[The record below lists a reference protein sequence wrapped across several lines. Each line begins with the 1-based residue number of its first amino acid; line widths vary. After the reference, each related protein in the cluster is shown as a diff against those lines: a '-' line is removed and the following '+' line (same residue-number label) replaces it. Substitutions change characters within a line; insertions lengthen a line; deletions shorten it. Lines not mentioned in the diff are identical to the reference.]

1 VGDTILIRRHWLA
14 DERMHEECGL
24 FAIDAPGEDVANLT
38 YFGLYAL
45 QHRGQ
50 ESAGIA
56 TADGRS
62 LRLHKD
68 MGLVAQAFDQ
78 AALERLTGHL
88 ALGHTRYSTT
98 GSNRLENAQ
107 PILVEHPQLGPMAIA
122 HNGNLT
128 NAEPLRRGLENDNV
142 RFKTS
147 SDTEVIAE
155 LLART
160 NGSDLLSVLRRGLP
174 RLQGAYCL
182 LVLARDSLVGVR
194 DPLGIRPLCLGRLPD
209 GGAIIASE
217 TCALDTVGAE
227 LVREIEPGEAVLIG
241 QGEPKAEQLMPS
253 TRKAMCMFEFIYF
266 ARPDSRLQ
274 GQSLYEARRNMG
286 RELAREAPA
295 EADIVISLPD
305 SGTPAAVGFA
315 EASGIPYSEGL
326 IKSRYITRTFIQPN
340 ERLRNVGIKLK
351 FNPLRE
357 ILDGKR
363 VVLVDDSIVRGTTS
377 RKIVEELRRAGTKSV
392 HMRVSSPPIQWPC
405 FMGIDIASRSE
416 LIASGRTVEEVERLI
431 GADSLKYLSKAGLF
445 RAVKNVTGFCMA
457 CFDGDYPVP
466 VPVQLEMDKLAL
478 EAALT

>member
-1 VGDTILIRRHWLA
+1 MIDRALMA
-14 DERMHEECGL
+14 DERLHEACGL
-24 FAIDAPGEDVANLT
+24 FGVDAPGEEVANLT

-56 TADGRS
+56 TSDGRI
-62 LRLHKD
+62 LRMHKD

-78 AALERLTGHL
+78 EALDRLIGHL

-107 PILVEHPQLGPMAIA
+107 PMVVEHPQLGPLAIA

-128 NAEPLRRGLENDNV
+128 NAESLRRDLERDGL

-155 LLART
+155 VLART
-160 NGSDLLSVLRRGLP
+160 NGADLLSVLRQGLP

-182 LVLARDSLVGVR
+182 LLLTNDRLVGVR
-194 DPLGIRPLCLGRLPD
+194 DPLGIRPLCLGRLPE

-227 LVREIEPGEAVLIG
+227 FVREIEPGEAVLL
-241 QGEPKAEQLMPS
+241 GEGKPRGEQVLPS
-253 TRKAMCMFEFIYF
+253 PRKAMCMFEFIYF
-266 ARPDSRLQ
+266 ARPDSRLH
-274 GQSLYEARRNMG
+274 GHSLYEARRNMG

-295 EADIVISLPD
+295 EGDIVISLPD

-340 ERLRNVGIKLK
+340 QRLRNVGIKLK

-377 RKIVEELRRAGTKSV
+377 RKIVEELRRAGTREV
-392 HMRVSSPPIQWPC
+392 HMRISSPPIQWPC

-416 LIASGRTVEEVERLI
+416 LIASGRSVEEVERLI
-431 GADSLKYLSKAGLF
+431 GADSLQYLSKGGLL
-445 RAVKNVTGFCMA
+445 RAVKNATGFCMA

-478 EAALT
+478 ETVSS

>member
-1 VGDTILIRRHWLA
+1 LIRRHWLA

-24 FAIDAPGEDVANLT
+24 FGIDAPDDDVANLT

-56 TADGRS
+56 AADGRQV
-62 LRLHKD
+62 RVHKE

-107 PILVEHPQLGPMAIA
+107 PIMVDHPDLGALALA

-128 NAEPLRRGLENDNV
+128 NAQALRQGLEQDGV
-142 RFKTS
+142 RFTTS

-160 NGSDLLSVLRRGLP
+160 SGSDLLTVLRRALP

-182 LVLARDSLVGVR
+182 LVLSANSLAAVR

-217 TCALDTVGAE
+217 SCALDTVGAE
-227 LVREIEPGEAVLIG
+227 FTREIEPGEAVLLG
-241 QGEPKAEQLMPS
+241 QGPPRTEQLLPS

-266 ARPDSRLQ
+266 ARPDSHLQ

-295 EADIVISLPD
+295 EGDIVISLPD

-340 ERLRNVGIKLK
+340 QRLRNVGIKLK

-377 RKIVEELRRAGTKSV
+377 RKIVEELRRAGTRAV

-416 LIASGRTVEEVERLI
+416 LIASGRTVSEVESLI

-466 VPVQLEMDKLAL
+466 VPIQLEMDKLAL
-478 EAALT
+478 EAVKS

>member
-1 VGDTILIRRHWLA
+1 MSRRHWLS

-24 FAIDAPGEDVANLT
+24 FGIDAPGEDVANLT

-56 TADGRS
+56 TADGAS

-107 PILVEHPQLGPMAIA
+107 PIVVEHPQLGPVAIA

-128 NAEPLRRGLENDNV
+128 NAEPLRRGLEHEGV

-160 NGSDLLSVLRRGLP
+160 SGLDLLSVLRRSLP

-182 LVLARDSLVGVR
+182 LVLTRDSLVGVR

-209 GGAIIASE
+209 GGAIMASE

-227 LVREIEPGEAVLIG
+227 LVREIEPGEAVLLG
-241 QGEPKAEQLMPS
+241 QGPPKAEQLMPS

-295 EADIVISLPD
+295 DADIVISLPD
-305 SGTPAAVGFA
+305 SGTPAAVGYA

-340 ERLRNVGIKLK
+340 QRLRNVGIKLK

-392 HMRVSSPPIQWPC
+392 HMRVSSPPIQWPS
-405 FMGIDIASRSE
+405 FMGIDIATRSE
-416 LIASGRTVEEVERLI
+416 LIASGRTVEEVEQLI

>member
-1 VGDTILIRRHWLA
+1 
-14 DERMHEECGL
+14 MHEACGL
-24 FAIDAPGEDVANLT
+24 FGIDAPGEEVANLT

-56 TADGRS
+56 VSDGS
-62 LRLHKD
+62 QMRLHKD

-78 AALERLTGHL
+78 ADLDRLRGHL

-107 PILVEHPQLGPMAIA
+107 PIVVDHPQLGPVAIG

-128 NAEPLRRGLENDNV
+128 NTTALRAALERDGV

-147 SDTEVIAE
+147 SDTEVIAQ
-155 LLART
+155 LLTRT
-160 NGSDLLSVLRRGLP
+160 PGFDLLSVIRRALP
-174 RLQGAYCL
+174 QLQGAYCL
-182 LVLARDSLVGVR
+182 LILTRDRLIGVR

-227 LVREIEPGEAVLIG
+227 LVREVEPGEGIVLG
-241 QGEPKAEQLMPS
+241 DGDPQSHRLLPS
-253 TRKAMCMFEFIYF
+253 HRKAMCMFEFIYF
-266 ARPDSRLQ
+266 ARPDSQLE

-286 RELAREAPA
+286 RQLAIEAPA
-295 EADIVISLPD
+295 DADIVISLPD

-315 EASGIPYSEGL
+315 EQSGIPYSEGL

-340 ERLRNVGIKLK
+340 QRLRNVGIKLK

-357 ILDGKR
+357 ILRGKR

-377 RKIVEELRRAGTKSV
+377 RKIVEELRRAGTAEV

-405 FMGIDIASRSE
+405 FMGIDIASRTE
-416 LIASGRTVEEVERLI
+416 LIASGRSVDEVEHII
-431 GADSLKYLSKAGLF
+431 GADSLRYLSKQGLF

-478 EAALT
+478 ETAVVD

>member
-1 VGDTILIRRHWLA
+1 MSSRWLA

-24 FAIDAPGEDVANLT
+24 FGIHAPGEEVANLT

-56 TADGRS
+56 TSDGRS
-62 LRLHKD
+62 LRMHKD
-68 MGLVAQAFDQ
+68 IGLVAQAFDQ
-78 AALERLTGHL
+78 PALDRLTGHL

-98 GSNRLENAQ
+98 GSSRVENAQ
-107 PILVEHPQLGPMAIA
+107 PIMVEHPQLGTMAIA

-128 NAEPLRRGLENDNV
+128 NTETLRRTLEHDGV

-155 LLART
+155 LFAHT
-160 NGSDLLSVLRRGLP
+160 TGIDLVGVLRRALP

-182 LVLARDSLVGVR
+182 LVLTADSLVGVR
-194 DPLGIRPLCLGRLPD
+194 DPLGIRPLCLGRLHE
-209 GGAIIASE
+209 GGSILSSE

-227 LVREIEPGEAVLIG
+227 LVREVEPGEAILLG
-241 QGEPKAEQLMPS
+241 HGEPIAEQVMPS
-253 TRKAMCMFEFIYF
+253 PRKAMCMFEFIYF

-295 EADIVISLPD
+295 DADIVISLPD

-340 ERLRNVGIKLK
+340 QRLRNVGIKLK

-357 ILDGKR
+357 ILNGKR

-377 RKIVEELRRAGTKSV
+377 RKIVEELRRAGTAEV

-416 LIASGRTVEEVERLI
+416 LIASGRSVEQVERLI
-431 GADSLKYLSKAGLF
+431 GADSLKYLSKAALL

-478 EAALT
+478 ETVAP

>member
-1 VGDTILIRRHWLA
+1 MRSWPGD
-14 DERMHEECGL
+14 DRMKEECGL
-24 FAIDAPGEDVANLT
+24 FGIDGPSEEVANLT

-56 TADGRS
+56 TSDGRS
-62 LRLHKD
+62 LRMHKD
-68 MGLVAQAFDQ
+68 VGLVAQAFDQ
-78 AALERLTGHL
+78 PALDRLSGHL

-107 PILVEHPQLGPMAIA
+107 PIIVEHPELGSMAIA

-128 NAEPLRRGLENDNV
+128 NTESLREELQHRGV

-160 NGSDLLSVLRRGLP
+160 PGLDLPSVMRRALP

-182 LVLARDSLVGVR
+182 LILTKDRLAGVR
-194 DPLGIRPLCLGRLPD
+194 DPLGIRPLCLGRL
-209 GGAIIASE
+209 GESGTIIASE

-227 LVREIEPGEAVLIG
+227 FVREIEPGEAILLG
-241 QGEPKAEQLMPS
+241 DGPAQSEQLLPS
-253 TRKAMCMFEFIYF
+253 LRKAMCMFEFIYF

-286 RELAREAPA
+286 RELAREAPGNG
-295 EADIVISLPD
+295 DLVIPIPD
-305 SGTPAAVGFA
+305 SATPAAVGYA
-315 EASGIPYSEGL
+315 EASGIPFSEGL

-340 ERLRNVGIKLK
+340 QRLRDVGIKLK

-357 ILDGKR
+357 ILKGKR
-363 VVLVDDSIVRGTTS
+363 VVLVDDSIVRGTTT
-377 RKIVEELRRAGTKSV
+377 RKIVEELRHAGTKEV
-392 HMRVSSPPIQWPC
+392 HIRVSSPPIQWPC
-405 FMGIDIASRSE
+405 FMGIDIASRAE
-416 LIASGRTVEEVERLI
+416 LIASGRSVAEVERLI
-431 GADSLKYLSKAGLF
+431 DADSLKYLSKAGLL
-445 RAVKNVTGFCMA
+445 RAVKNTSGFCMA

-478 EAALT
+478 ESVAR

>member
-1 VGDTILIRRHWLA
+1 
-14 DERMHEECGL
+14 MHEECGL
-24 FAIDAPGEDVANLT
+24 FAIDAPGDEVANLT

-56 TADGRS
+56 TADGRG
-62 LRLHKD
+62 LRVHKD

-78 AALERLTGHL
+78 AALDRLTGHL

-107 PILVEHPQLGPMAIA
+107 PIVVEHPQLGTIAIG

-128 NAEPLRRGLENDNV
+128 NAEPLRRSLEHEGV

-160 NGSDLLSVLRRGLP
+160 NGFDLLSVLRRGLP

-182 LVLARDSLVGVR
+182 LVMTRDSLVGVR

-227 LVREIEPGEAVLIG
+227 LVREIEPGEAVLLG
-241 QGEPKAEQLMPS
+241 QGPPAAEQLMPS

-340 ERLRNVGIKLK
+340 QRLRNVGIKLK

-405 FMGIDIASRSE
+405 FMGIDIATRSE
-416 LIASGRTVEEVERLI
+416 LIASGRTVEEVEQII

-478 EAALT
+478 EAALP

>member
-1 VGDTILIRRHWLA
+1 MPAAWLA
-14 DERMHEECGL
+14 AERMHEACGL
-24 FAIDAPGEDVANLT
+24 FGIDAPGEEVANLT

-56 TADGRS
+56 TSDGRS
-62 LRLHKD
+62 LRMHKD
-68 MGLVAQAFDQ
+68 IGLVAQAFDQ
-78 AALERLTGHL
+78 AALDRLTGHL

-98 GSNRLENAQ
+98 GSNRVENAQ
-107 PILVEHPQLGPMAIA
+107 PIVVEHPELGPVAIG

-128 NAEPLRRGLENDNV
+128 NADVLRRELEEHGV
-142 RFKTS
+142 RFTTS

-160 NGSDLLSVLRRGLP
+160 AGGDLISVMRRALP

-182 LVLARDSLVGVR
+182 LVLTRDSLAGVR
-194 DPLGIRPLCLGRLPD
+194 DPLGIRPLCLGRLP
-209 GGAIIASE
+209 GGGHIITSE
-217 TCALDTVGAE
+217 TCALDTVGADF
-227 LVREIEPGEAVLIG
+227 VREVEPGEAVLLG
-241 QGEPKAEQLMPS
+241 QGAPVATPLMPS
-253 TRKAMCMFEFIYF
+253 VRKATCMFEFIYF

-286 RELAREAPA
+286 RELARESPVD
-295 EADIVISLPD
+295 ADIVISLPD

-340 ERLRNVGIKLK
+340 QRLRNVGIKLK

-357 ILDGKR
+357 ILEGKR

-377 RKIVEELRRAGTKSV
+377 RKIVEELRRAGTREV

-416 LIASGRTVEEVERLI
+416 LIASGRSVEEVEQMI
-431 GADSLKYLSKAGLF
+431 GADSLQYLSKAGLL

-478 EAALT
+478 EAVPR

>member
-1 VGDTILIRRHWLA
+1 MA
-14 DERMHEECGL
+14 EERWHEACGL
-24 FAIDAPGEDVANLT
+24 FGIEAPGEDVANLT

-50 ESAGIA
+50 ESAGMA
-56 TADGRS
+56 TSDGRQ
-62 LRLHKD
+62 LRVHKA

-78 AALERLTGHL
+78 AALERLPGHL

-107 PILVEHPQLGPMAIA
+107 PILVEHPQLGTIAIA

-128 NAEPLRRGLENDNV
+128 NTQALRRGLENDGV

-155 LLART
+155 LIARSG
-160 NGSDLLSVLRRGLP
+160 GSELLPVLRTALGQ
-174 RLQGAYCL
+174 LQGAYCL
-182 LVLARDSLVGVR
+182 LVLTRDALVGIR

-227 LVREIEPGEAVLIG
+227 LVREIEPGEAVLLG
-241 QGEPKAEQLMPS
+241 RGAPVAEQVLPS
-253 TRKAMCMFEFIYF
+253 SRMAMCMFEFIYF

-295 EADIVISLPD
+295 DADIVISLPD

-357 ILDGKR
+357 ILQGKR

-377 RKIVEELRRAGTKSV
+377 RKIVEELRRAGTREV
-392 HMRVSSPPIQWPC
+392 HMRISSPPIQWPC

-416 LIASGRTVEEVERLI
+416 LIASGRSVNEVEELI
-431 GADSLKYLSKAGLF
+431 GADSLKYLSKAALLQ
-445 RAVKNVTGFCMA
+445 AVRNVTGFCMA

-478 EAALT
+478 EPLELEPLAR

>member
-1 VGDTILIRRHWLA
+1 MQA
-14 DERMHEECGL
+14 ERMQEACGL
-24 FAIDAPGEDVANLT
+24 FGIDARGEDVANLT

-56 TADGRS
+56 VSDGRQ
-62 LRLHKD
+62 LRMHKNV
-68 MGLVAQAFDQ
+68 GLVAQVFD
-78 AALERLTGHL
+78 AESLRELTGHL

-98 GSNRLENAQ
+98 GSNRIANAQ
-107 PILVEHPQLGPMAIA
+107 PILVEHPQLGGLAIG

-128 NAEPLRRGLENDNV
+128 NAGPLRRDLEEHGATFV
-142 RFKTS
+142 TS
-147 SDTEVIAE
+147 SDTEVIAA

-160 NGSDLLSVLRRGLP
+160 PGPDLVSVLARALP

-182 LVLARDSLVGVR
+182 LILSRDAIVGVR
-194 DPLGIRPLCLGRLPD
+194 DPLGIRPLCLGRLP
-209 GGAIIASE
+209 GGGSIIASE

-227 LVREIEPGEAVLIG
+227 LVREVEPGEAVLLG
-241 QGEPKAEQLMPS
+241 HGEPQATRVMPS
-253 TRKAMCMFEFIYF
+253 TRKATCMFEFIYF
-266 ARPDSRLQ
+266 ARPDSQLQ

-286 RELAREAPA
+286 RQLAIEAPA
-295 EADIVISLPD
+295 DADIVISLPD
-305 SGTPAAVGFA
+305 SGTPAAVGYA
-315 EASGIPYSEGL
+315 EQSGIPFSEGL

-340 ERLRNVGIKLK
+340 ARLRDVGIKLK

-357 ILDGKR
+357 ILRGKR

-377 RKIVEELRRAGTKSV
+377 RQIVEELRRAGTREV
-392 HMRVSSPPIQWPC
+392 HMRISSPPIQWPC

-416 LIASGRTVEEVERLI
+416 LIASGRSVEEVETLI
-431 GADSLKYLSKAGLF
+431 GPDSLRYLSKAGLL
-445 RAVKNVTGFCMA
+445 RAVTNLSGFCMA

-478 EAALT
+478 ETADLS

>member
-1 VGDTILIRRHWLA
+1 MAAGHLA
-14 DERMHEECGL
+14 EERMHEACGL
-24 FAIDAPGEDVANLT
+24 FGIDAPGDEVANLT

-56 TADGRS
+56 TSDGRS
-62 LRLHKD
+62 LRMHKD
-68 MGLVAQAFDQ
+68 IGLVAQAFDQ
-78 AALERLTGHL
+78 PALDRLTGHL

-107 PILVEHPQLGPMAIA
+107 PIVVEHRELGPMAIG

-128 NAEPLRRGLENDNV
+128 NADVLRHELEQHGV

-160 NGSDLLSVLRRGLP
+160 AGDDLIAVMHRALP

-182 LVLARDSLVGVR
+182 LVLTRDSLAGVR
-194 DPLGIRPLCLGRLPD
+194 DPLGIRPLCLGRLP
-209 GGAIIASE
+209 GGGHIITSE
-217 TCALDTVGAE
+217 TCALDTVGADF
-227 LVREIEPGEAVLIG
+227 VREIEPGEAVLLG
-241 QGEPKAEQLMPS
+241 YGAPVATPLMPS
-253 TRKAMCMFEFIYF
+253 VRKAMCMFEFIYF

-286 RELAREAPA
+286 RELARESPVD
-295 EADIVISLPD
+295 ADIVISLPD
-305 SGTPAAVGFA
+305 SGTPAAVGYA

-340 ERLRNVGIKLK
+340 QRLRNVGIKLK

-377 RKIVEELRRAGTKSV
+377 RKIVEELRRAGTSEV

-405 FMGIDIASRSE
+405 FMGIDIASRAE
-416 LIASGRTVEEVERLI
+416 LIASGRSVEEVERMI
-431 GADSLKYLSKAGLF
+431 GADSLRYLSKAGLL

-478 EAALT
+478 EAATR

>member
-1 VGDTILIRRHWLA
+1 MNRRHWLA

-24 FAIDAPGEDVANLT
+24 FAIDAPGDDVANLT

-56 TADGRS
+56 TADGRA

-107 PILVEHPQLGPMAIA
+107 PILVEHPQLGPIAIA

-128 NAEPLRRGLENDNV
+128 NAELLRRGLEHDGV

-160 NGSDLLSVLRRGLP
+160 SGFDLLSVLRRGLP

-182 LVLARDSLVGVR
+182 LVLTRDSLVGVR

-227 LVREIEPGEAVLIG
+227 LVREVEPGEAVLLG
-241 QGEPKAEQLMPS
+241 QGPPSADQLMPS

-315 EASGIPYSEGL
+315 EASRIPYSEGL

-340 ERLRNVGIKLK
+340 EHLRNVGIKLK

-357 ILDGKR
+357 VLDGKR

-392 HMRVSSPPIQWPC
+392 HMRISSPPIQWPC

-478 EAALT
+478 ESALR

>member
-1 VGDTILIRRHWLA
+1 
-14 DERMHEECGL
+14 MHEECGL
-24 FAIDAPGEDVANLT
+24 FGIDAPGEDVANLT

-56 TADGRS
+56 TSDGRA
-62 LRLHKD
+62 LRMHKN

-78 AALERLTGHL
+78 EALERLTGHL

-98 GSNRLENAQ
+98 GSDRLENAQ
-107 PILVEHPQLGPMAIA
+107 PILVEHPQLGTIAIA

-128 NAEPLRRGLENDNV
+128 NTRSLRDELEQHGV

-147 SDTEVIAE
+147 SDTEVLAE
-155 LLART
+155 LVAHT
-160 NGSDLLSVLRRGLP
+160 SGSAIVSVLRRALP

-182 LVLARDSLVGVR
+182 LFLTKDALVGVR

-209 GGAIIASE
+209 GGSIITSE

-227 LVREIEPGEAVLIG
+227 FIREIEPGEAVMLG
-241 QGEPKAEQLMPS
+241 RGEPVAEPLLPS
-253 TRKAMCMFEFIYF
+253 PRQAMCMFEFIYF
-266 ARPDSRLQ
+266 ARPDSHLQ
-274 GQSLYEARRNMG
+274 GQSLYEALRNMG
-286 RELAREAPA
+286 RELARESPA
-295 EADIVISLPD
+295 DPDSVVSLPD

-377 RKIVEELRRAGTKSV
+377 RKIVEELRRARTEAV
-392 HMRVSSPPIQWPC
+392 HMRISSPPLQRPC
-405 FMGIDIASRSE
+405 FMGLDIASRSE
-416 LIASGRTVEEVERLI
+416 LIASGRTVEEVERPI
-431 GADSLKYLSKAGLF
+431 RPGSFKNLSKPGLLRPRKKVNGLF
-445 RAVKNVTGFCMA
+445 LA
-457 CFDGDYPVP
+457 C
-466 VPVQLEMDKLAL
+466 LCR
-478 EAALT
+478 

>member
-1 VGDTILIRRHWLA
+1 VAHTSGDDI
-14 DERMHEECGL
+14 
-24 FAIDAPGEDVANLT
+24 
-38 YFGLYAL
+38 
-45 QHRGQ
+45 
-50 ESAGIA
+50 
-56 TADGRS
+56 
-62 LRLHKD
+62 
-68 MGLVAQAFDQ
+68 
-78 AALERLTGHL
+78 
-88 ALGHTRYSTT
+88 
-98 GSNRLENAQ
+98 
-107 PILVEHPQLGPMAIA
+107 
-122 HNGNLT
+122 
-128 NAEPLRRGLENDNV
+128 
-142 RFKTS
+142 
-147 SDTEVIAE
+147 
-155 LLART
+155 
-160 NGSDLLSVLRRGLP
+160 LSVLRRALP

-182 LVLARDSLVGVR
+182 LFLTNDALVGVR

-209 GGAIIASE
+209 GGAIITSE

-227 LVREIEPGEAVLIG
+227 FVREIEPGEAVVLG
-241 QGEPKAEQLMPS
+241 HGEPVAQQLMPS
-253 TRKAMCMFEFIYF
+253 PRKAMCMFEFIYF
-266 ARPDSRLQ
+266 ARPDSHLK

-295 EADIVISLPD
+295 KADIVISLPD

-357 ILDGKR
+357 ILAGKD

-392 HMRVSSPPIQWPC
+392 HFRVSSPPIQWPC

-416 LIASGRTVEEVERLI
+416 LIASGRSVDEVEQLI

-445 RAVKNVTGFCMA
+445 RAVKNVSGFCMA

-478 EAALT
+478 ETVAR

>member
-1 VGDTILIRRHWLA
+1 MRRDWLG
-14 DERMHEECGL
+14 DERMKEACGL
-24 FAIDAPGEDVANLT
+24 FGIDAPGEEVANLT

-56 TADGRS
+56 TGDGRS
-62 LRLHKD
+62 LRMHKD
-68 MGLVAQAFDQ
+68 VGLVAQAFDQ
-78 AALERLTGHL
+78 LALDRLTGHL

-98 GSNRLENAQ
+98 GSNRVENAQ
-107 PILVEHPQLGPMAIA
+107 PMIVEHPELGSIAIA

-128 NAEPLRRGLENDNV
+128 NAESLRRDLEQQGI

-155 LLART
+155 LLAHT
-160 NGSDLLSVLRRGLP
+160 SGFDILAVMRRALP

-182 LVLARDSLVGVR
+182 LLLTRDCLVGVR
-194 DPLGIRPLCLGRLPD
+194 DPLGIRPLSLGRL
-209 GGAIIASE
+209 GETGHIITSE

-227 LVREIEPGEAVLIG
+227 FVREVEPGEAVLLGHGI
-241 QGEPKAEQLMPS
+241 PVAEQLLPS
-253 TRKAMCMFEFIYF
+253 VRKATCMFEFIYF

-295 EADIVISLPD
+295 DGDIVISLPD

-315 EASGIPYSEGL
+315 EASGIPFSEGL

-357 ILDGKR
+357 ILQGKR

-377 RKIVEELRRAGTKSV
+377 RKIVEELRRAGTREI

-416 LIASGRTVEEVERLI
+416 LIASGRSVEDVERLI
-431 GADSLKYLSKAGLF
+431 GADSLKYLSKAGLL
-445 RAVKNVTGFCMA
+445 RAVKNATGFCMA

-478 EAALT
+478 EPVAR

>member
-1 VGDTILIRRHWLA
+1 MPCSTAGRR
-14 DERMHEECGL
+14 
-24 FAIDAPGEDVANLT
+24 APGL
-38 YFGLYAL
+38 
-45 QHRGQ
+45 RP
-50 ESAGIA
+50 A
-56 TADGRS
+56 TVMSCACTRTWAWWRRPSTPTHWSVSLGTSRS
-62 LRLHKD
+62 VTRATRRPDRTGSRTPSPSSSSIRSSEASPSPTMATSRTRNCCVTTSSITEVLAE
-68 MGLVAQAFDQ
+68 LVA
-78 AALERLTGHL
+78 
-88 ALGHTRYSTT
+88 HTIGTD
-98 GSNRLENAQ
+98 
-107 PILVEHPQLGPMAIA
+107 IV
-122 HNGNLT
+122 
-128 NAEPLRRGLENDNV
+128 
-142 RFKTS
+142 
-147 SDTEVIAE
+147 
-155 LLART
+155 
-160 NGSDLLSVLRRGLP
+160 SVLRRALP

-182 LVLARDSLVGVR
+182 LFLTKDALVGVR

-209 GGAIIASE
+209 GGAIITSE

-227 LVREIEPGEAVLIG
+227 FVREIEPGEAVMLG
-241 QGEPKAEQLMPS
+241 RGEPVAEPLLPS

-340 ERLRNVGIKLK
+340 QRLRNIGIKLK

-357 ILDGKR
+357 ILEGKR

-377 RKIVEELRRAGTKSV
+377 RKIVEELRRAGTKTV
-392 HMRVSSPPIQWPC
+392 HFRVSSPPIQWPC

-416 LIASGRTVEEVERLI
+416 LIASGRSVEEVERLI

-445 RAVKNVTGFCMA
+445 RAVKNVNGFCMA

-466 VPVQLEMDKLAL
+466 VPVQLEMDKMAL
-478 EAALT
+478 ETVAR

>member
-1 VGDTILIRRHWLA
+1 MAPRWLA

-24 FAIDAPGEDVANLT
+24 FGIHAPGEDVANLT

-56 TADGRS
+56 SSDGRS
-62 LRLHKD
+62 LRVHKD
-68 MGLVAQAFDQ
+68 IGLVAQAFDQ
-78 AALERLTGHL
+78 PALERLTGHL

-107 PILVEHPQLGPMAIA
+107 PIVVEHPQLGTMAIA

-128 NAEPLRRGLENDNV
+128 NAETLRRNLEHDGV
-142 RFKTS
+142 RFKSS

-155 LLART
+155 LLAHT
-160 NGSDLLSVLRRGLP
+160 TGVDLVAVMRRALP

-182 LVLARDSLVGVR
+182 LVLTSDSLVGVR
-194 DPLGIRPLCLGRLPD
+194 DPLGIRPLCLGRLHD
-209 GGAIIASE
+209 GGSILASE

-227 LVREIEPGEAVLIG
+227 LVREVEPGEAVLLG
-241 QGEPKAEQLMPS
+241 HGAPAAEQLLPS
-253 TRKAMCMFEFIYF
+253 PRKAMCMFEFIYF

-286 RELAREAPA
+286 RELARESPA
-295 EADIVISLPD
+295 DADIVISLPD

-340 ERLRNVGIKLK
+340 QRLRDVGIKLK

-377 RKIVEELRRAGTKSV
+377 RKIVEELRRAGTREV

-416 LIASGRTVEEVERLI
+416 LIASGRSVEEVERMI
-431 GADSLKYLSKAGLF
+431 GADSLKYLSKAALF

-478 EAALT
+478 ETVVG